1 MNLTLAQLAIAIAA
15 TKRGVEK
22 RATRENWPYVSEAV
36 RGGQRR
42 LYPLDSL
49 PADVQKSVQQQ
60 RAAAVLERSSTDVSL
75 SNGPVCKISQT
86 RTTDDQRQTEAG
98 RHAVLGAIRR
108 LQTQAGCSQ
117 ATAMSTLLTLAAAGQ
132 VDTEVA
138 RALMLARDG
147 RGRKGAS
154 SLISIRTLKRWL
166 SANSLVP
173 KVPQPDM
180 RAPAWAE
187 PLMRLYAQPQKP
199 SLLYC
204 LEVLPQ
210 HLPSGVD
217 APSYSAARR
226 LLDKLGNIERNRGR
240 MLPRELKSLK
250 PFIRRDASSMTPD
263 AIYTAD
269 GHKLDA
275 EVAHPRHGRP
285 FRPEITTVLSV
296 PTRRCVG
303 WSAGLSENTWAV
315 MDALRHAVET
325 CGLPAIW
332 YVDNGCGFKNASM
345 TAEVTGFV
353 SRLGISIEHSLPYNS
368 QARGIEE
375 RSHQSI
381 WVRAAKTLPTYLGA
395 AMDSEA
401 RQRVYKLTRADI
413 RATGKSRY
421 LMEFEQ
427 FLTWA
432 QQQVDAYNNRLHRGL
447 PKVRDANGKRR
458 HMTPNEAW
466 QKAINEGWQPMMLQP
481 QEVVELFRPEQICTT
496 TRGEVRLHGNLYF
509 SQELAELTGNKVRV
523 GYDIHNA
530 ERVWVRDMEGR
541 FICEAEFE
549 ANKRRHFAE
558 SVEQQAFMNRNKGR
572 MKRLENQMQ
581 EVHEELHA
589 PLLLENSPTGTPLPM
604 PMRQGIAAEVGET
617 ITAQHQVVQPH
628 NNVVVMSHVEKRPM
642 FTNDP
647 EQYRWLYKHPAQW
660 DADDA
665 QWLLDYTACDD
676 YADLLERYE
685 VQGVA
690 WTEDDAERAR
700 AKLDEGF
707 KVASE

>member
-1 MNLTLAQLAIAIAA
+1 MNLTLADIATTLNINKSNAIRRAA
-15 TKRGVEK
+15 
-22 RATRENWPYVSEAV
+22 REMWPYLTEAV

-49 PADVQKSVQQQ
+49 PADVQKAVQQQ
-60 RAAAVLERSSTDVSL
+60 RAAAVLESSSTSVSL
-75 SNGPVCKISQT
+75 PNRPVCTKSQT
-86 RTTDDQRQTEAG
+86 TTTDDQRRTEAG
-98 RHAVLGAIRR
+98 RHAVLAAIRR

-132 VDTEVA
+132 VDTEVG

-147 RGRKGAS
+147 RGRKGAGN
-154 SLISIRTLKRWL
+154 LISIRTLKRWL

-226 LLDKLGNIERNRGR
+226 LLDKLGNIEKNRGR

-381 WVRAAKTLPTYLGA
+381 WVRGAKTLATFMGES
-395 AMDSEA
+395 MDREA
-401 RQRVYKLTRADI
+401 KQRVYKLTRADMKTAG
-413 RATGKSRY
+413 RSRY

-432 QQQVDAYNNRLHRGL
+432 QQQIDAYNNRPHRGL
-447 PKVRDANGKRR
+447 PKMRDSSGKLR
-458 HMTPNEAW
+458 HQTPNEAW
-466 QKAINEGWQPMMLQP
+466 QQAQDDGWQPMLLQP
-481 QEVVELFRPEQICTT
+481 HETIDLFRPEQVCTT
-496 TRGEVRLHGNLYF
+496 TRGEVRLLGNLYF
-509 SQELAELTGNKVRV
+509 AHELAELTGEKVRV

-530 ERVWVRDMEGR
+530 ERVWVRDMDGR
-541 FICEAEFE
+541 FICEAGFE
-549 ANKRRHFAE
+549 ANKRRYFSE
-558 SVEQQAFMNRNKGR
+558 SVEQRALRVRAEGR
-572 MKRLENQMQ
+572 AKRLENQLQ
-581 EVHEELHA
+581 EVHEELRA

-604 PMRQGIAAEVGET
+604 PMRQGIAVEIGET
-617 ITAQHQVVQPH
+617 ATAHHEIVTTH

-660 DADDA
+660 DSDDA

-690 WTEDDAERAR
+690 WTEDDAEHAR